1 MMKLGIIA
9 AMQKEVRALA
19 AAGIGKGV
27 VLSGMGKV
35 NAAMAATELILSE
48 HPQYIINSGV
58 AGSLNRNVN
67 VGNVVIGTQTAY
79 HDVWCGDSGNIATM
93 DGCPRYFQADKHLLS
108 LADNLSVNGSTIH
121 KGLII
126 TGDQFYIS
134 QQEDARQLSL
144 YPHALACDM
153 ESAAIAQVCHHF
165 NIPFLSIRVISDVH
179 TSDNDQKES
188 YTSFWEQAAHTSFQC
203 LKQIIDNL

>member
-1 MMKLGIIA
+1 ME
-9 AMQKEVRALA
+9 KEVDALA
-19 AAGIGKGV
+19 VAGIGKGV

-58 AGSLNRNVN
+58 AGSLNRNVK

-79 HDVWCGDSGNIATM
+79 HDVWCGDPDNIATM
-93 DGCPRYFQADKHLLS
+93 DGCPRYFHADKHLLDI
-108 LADNLSVNGSTIH
+108 ADNISVNSATIH

-144 YPHALACDM
+144 YPNALACDM
-153 ESAAIAQVCHHF
+153 ESAAIAQVCHRF
-165 NIPFLSIRVISDVH
+165 NIPFLSFRIISDVH
-179 TSDNDQKES
+179 TSDQEQKTS
-188 YTSFWEQAAHTSFQC
+188 YSQFWEQAAHTSFEC